1 MNLVV
6 KSKIAGL
13 ILALSIIFFIGKQ
26 EFESTY
32 AVYLFLIVMLS
43 IGIPHGSVDHLI
55 AFINPKVR
63 KFNNKFTFYIIYLLL
78 VALNVIFWIIDPLIG
93 LTIFL
98 LISCYH
104 FGETQVIGYN
114 PTDNKLLNFVIGA
127 NILLSLF
134 LNNITD
140 LQQVLNEVFPQFASL
155 GLSDFDEGFF
165 LLISVAV
172 LMISIVNFEIKRKV
186 LLYAEITILYMIFF
200 HTDLLTSFAIY
211 FGFCHSLPMLMLEYQ
226 EFKNDSFLKFYL
238 KTLPFT
244 ILSIIFGFLLYQFN
258 NDLLTD
264 DNLIIFIF
272 IVISSLTLPH
282 VFIMNDFV
290 KDK

>member
-13 ILALSIIFFIGKQ
+13 ILALAIIFFGL
-26 EFESTY
+26 ESSY
-32 AVYLFLIVMLS
+32 SILLFLVVMLS
-43 IGIPHGSVDHLI
+43 IGIPHGSVDHII
-55 AFINPKVR
+55 AFINPKAR
-63 KFNNKFTFYIIYLLL
+63 KFDSKLLFYIIYLSLIGINILLWIISPFLGLL
-78 VALNVIFWIIDPLIG
+78 V
-93 LTIFL
+93 FL

-114 PTDNKLLNFVIGA
+114 STDNKLLNFVIGA

-134 LNNITD
+134 LNNIKE
-140 LQQVLNEVFPQFASL
+140 LQEILYIIPQFSNFD
-155 GLSDFDEGFF
+155 LSNFDNVFF

-172 LMISIVNFEIKRKV
+172 LMVSIVNFDIKRKV
-186 LLYAEITILYMIFF
+186 PLYAEITILYMIFF
-200 HTDLLTSFAIY
+200 HTDLLTSFALY
-211 FGFCHSLPMLMLEYQ
+211 FGFCHSLPMLMLEFK
-226 EFKNDSFLKFYL
+226 EFKTDNFIKFYL

-244 ILSIIFGFLLYQFN
+244 IVSIIFGFLLYQFN
-258 NDLLTD
+258 NDLLTS
-264 DNLIIFIF
+264 DNLILFVF

-282 VFIMNDFV
+282 VFIMKDFV